1 MFIKYIM
8 QRTSQIKK
16 MNHVLIG
23 IGIIFSIILSK
34 LFYEQIF
41 NHENILDRAMNLW
54 QRDFHISGKRGTIYT
69 SDMEAIA
76 LNMNSTSIV
85 VVPLMIKDKEKTAL
99 ILSEI
104 LECDYESL
112 LTKISKRVSTQ
123 KLQPEGRNISDEQ
136 RNKLLELNLEG
147 VLLVQDYERYYPY
160 KDYLSQVVGFS
171 GIDHQGLSGIE
182 LQYDSVLKAESGKL
196 KVAFDA
202 KGNLVDLS
210 SEVVSQGIG
219 NDVVLTIDS
228 KIQNIVEREM
238 ENMFLQYSPK
248 SALALAMDPNT
259 GAILSMVSMP
269 DFDPNHYQ
277 DYNIETINRNL
288 PIWMNF
294 EPGST
299 FKSITF
305 ASALEEKCF
314 DMYKDTY
321 YDRGFEMVEGA
332 RIKSWKLGG
341 HGQQTFLQ
349 VLENSSNPGFVE
361 IGRRLTKDKLYE
373 YIMNFGFGEKTGI
386 DLPGESSGIMFDYD
400 AIGPVEAATMAFGQG
415 LSVTPIQLVRAFCGI
430 INGGILYEPYI
441 VQDILSP
448 ITHESIYKKEIKE
461 EKRIISEETS
471 ALMRI
476 ALESVVA
483 NGGGKN
489 SYMNGYK
496 IGGKTGTAQKVENG
510 IYSSNEYILSFL
522 SGASMDDPQIVV
534 YVAID
539 SPKNTIQYGGT
550 VAAPVVKAMY
560 EDILPYLN
568 IKQSETQ
575 IPKKT
580 TWLDPKMIEVNDFIG
595 KNKDECKQQGIQFE
609 FIGEGNIVIEQ
620 YPKSNTKIEEN
631 SKVVLVLA

>member
-1 MFIKYIM
+1 
-8 QRTSQIKK
+8 
-16 MNHVLIG
+16 MNHVLIS
-23 IGIIFSIILSK
+23 IGIIFGVIVSK
-34 LFYEQIF
+34 LFYEQVF
-41 NHENILDRAMNLW
+41 NYENILEKAMDLW

-69 SDMEAIA
+69 SDMSAIA
-76 LNMNSTSIV
+76 LNVTSTSVV
-85 VVPLMIKDKEKTAL
+85 VVPMMIKDKPKAAL
-99 ILSEI
+99 LLSEI
-104 LECDYESL
+104 LKCDYDQL
-112 LTKISKRVSTQ
+112 LEKISKKVSTQ

-136 RNKLLELNLEG
+136 RNELLKLNIEG
-147 VLLVQDYERYYPY
+147 VLLVQDYKRIYPY
-160 KDYLSQVVGFS
+160 KDYLSQVIGFS

-182 LQYDSVLKAESGKL
+182 LQYDEYLKAEKGKL
-196 KVAFDA
+196 QVAFDA
-202 KGNLVDLS
+202 KGNLIDLS
-210 SEVVSQGIG
+210 SSVVSQGIG
-219 NDVVLTIDS
+219 NDIVLTIDS

-238 ENMFLQYSPK
+238 ENMFLQYNPD
-248 SALALAMDPNT
+248 SALAIAINPNT
-259 GAILSMVSMP
+259 GAILAMVSMP
-269 DFDPNHYQ
+269 DYDPNHYQ
-277 DYNIETINRNL
+277 DYDLETINRNL

-299 FKSITF
+299 FKSIIF

-321 YDRGFEMVEGA
+321 YDKGYEIVEGA

-361 IGRRLTKDKLYE
+361 IGRRLTKEKLYE

-386 DLPGESSGIMFDYD
+386 DLPGESSGIMFDYEV
-400 AIGPVEAATMAFGQG
+400 IGPVEAATMAFGQG
-415 LSVTPIQLVRAFCGI
+415 LSVTPIQLVRAFCAL
-430 INGGILYEPYI
+430 INGGILYDPYI

-448 ITHESIYKKEIKE
+448 LTHESIYNQEVKE

-489 SYMNGYK
+489 SYIEGYK

-510 IYSSNEYILSFL
+510 VYSSNEYILSFL
-522 SGASMDDPQIVV
+522 SGASMDDPQIVI

-539 SPKNTIQYGGT
+539 SPKETIQYGGT

-580 TWLDPKMIEVNDFIG
+580 TWLDPKMISVNDFIG
-595 KNKDECKQQGIQFE
+595 KTKDECKQQSIQFE
-609 FIGEGNIVIEQ
+609 FIGEGNTVIDQ

-631 SKVVLVLA
+631 SKVVIVLA

>member
-1 MFIKYIM
+1 MNIKLNM
-8 QRTSQIKK
+8 QRNSQIKK

-23 IGIIFSIILSK
+23 IGLIFSIIIGK

-41 NHENILDRAMNLW
+41 NYENILNKAMNLW
-54 QRDFHISGKRGTIYT
+54 QRDFHLSGQRGTIYT
-69 SDMEAIA
+69 SDMEAVA
-76 LNMNSTSIV
+76 VNMNSTSIV
-85 VVPLMIKDKEKTAL
+85 VVPLMIKDKENTAL
-99 ILSEI
+99 LLSEI
-104 LECDYESL
+104 LECNYSSL
-112 LTKISKRVSTQ
+112 LEKISKRVSTQ

-136 RNKLLELNLEG
+136 RNKILELNLEG
-147 VLLVQDYERYYPY
+147 VLLVQDYKRYYPY
-160 KDYLSQVVGFS
+160 ADYLAQVIGFS
-171 GIDHQGLSGIE
+171 GIDHQGLSGLE
-182 LQYDSVLKAESGKL
+182 LQYDDVLKAEKGKL
-196 KVAFDA
+196 QIAFDA
-202 KGNLVDLS
+202 KGNLVELS

-219 NDVVLTIDS
+219 NDVVMTIDS
-228 KIQNIVEREM
+228 KIQNIMEREM
-238 ENMFLQYSPK
+238 ENMFLQYEPK
-248 SALALAMDPNT
+248 SALALAMNPNT
-259 GAILSMVSMP
+259 GAILGMVSMP

-277 DYNIETINRNL
+277 DYDNETINRNL

-321 YDRGFEMVEGA
+321 YDRGYEMVEGA

-373 YIMNFGFGEKTGI
+373 YIMNFGFGKKTGI

-415 LSVTPIQLVRAFCGI
+415 LSVTPIQLVRAFCAL
-430 INGGILYEPYI
+430 INGGYLVEPYI
-441 VQDILSP
+441 VQDVLSP
-448 ITHESIYKKEIKE
+448 ITHESMTSKKIQNH
-461 EKRIISEETS
+461 KRIISEETS

-489 SYMNGYK
+489 SYIDGYK

-510 IYSSNEYILSFL
+510 VYSSSEYILSFL
-522 SGASMDDPQIVV
+522 SGASMDDPQIVL

-539 SPKNTIQYGGT
+539 SPKNVVQYGGT

-580 TWLDPKMIEVNDFIG
+580 TWLDPKMIEINDFIG
-595 KNKDECKQQGIQFE
+595 KTREEVIQKNIQFE
-609 FIGEGNIVIEQ
+609 FIGEGNTVVDQ
-620 YPKSNTKIEEN
+620 YPKANTKIEEN
-631 SKVVLVLA
+631 SKVVIVLA